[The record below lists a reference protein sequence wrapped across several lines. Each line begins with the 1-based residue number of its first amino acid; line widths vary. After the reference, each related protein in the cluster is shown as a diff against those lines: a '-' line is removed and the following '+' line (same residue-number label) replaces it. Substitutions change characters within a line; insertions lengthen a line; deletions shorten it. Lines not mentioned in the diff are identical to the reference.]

1 MDFKVDIKKDYRG
14 EMRKYFMKVKVI
26 RWTQEELVG
35 VRNCQGWF
43 QGWV

>member
-1 MDFKVDIKKDYRG
+1 
-14 EMRKYFMKVKVI
+14 MKVKVI

-43 QGWV
+43 QGYAGFKGKKEASKGREERSF